1 LPQFSN
7 TPLVVQPHG
16 DAAKAAMFK
25 NGHLRLL
32 MTLVGFQR
40 IGADDEP
47 GSPWMIPSGLSADQ
61 LKQSLDLIKQNEF
74 NPPVF
79 DDGKEAEDFI
89 RRKSAGTAARRRTAF
104 DNESD
109 NAIDSEEEFLFP
121 AGGPTAMKKSAALE
135 ALKKIRRRRRK
146 SGSSD
151 EDDIGLTEEQRKI
164 RADARRARELEKLRK
179 IKSDLYIHDS
189 DEESDEE
196 RDRVFF
202 EQEEKLRQRTALQHL
217 QGVQKSEDDSAPKK
231 GAVSHSTKRSAR
243 EMLSDSDSDED
254 GFQHSRHRSSS
265 TARDDLLEESG
276 NEATDTPLSSSPH
289 IRSSQTKRL
298 RITNKRA
305 SSASGSSEDTDDDAL
320 ITARDKTMMDVP
332 VLDDN
337 DGEEDDEDNEVPVV
351 RTAARRRVTSGFI
364 IESSDEE

>member
-1 LPQFSN
+1 M
-7 TPLVVQPHG
+7 QPRS
-16 DAAKAAMFK
+16 DAVKAAMFK

-47 GSPWMIPSGLSADQ
+47 DSPWMVPSGLSADQ

-79 DDGKEAEDFI
+79 DDGKEAEDLI

-135 ALKKIRRRRRK
+135 ALKKTRRRRRK
-146 SGSSD
+146 SGSGD
-151 EDDIGLTEEQRKI
+151 EEDGGVTEEQRKI

-196 RDRVFF
+196 RDRAFF

-217 QGVQKSEDDSAPKK
+217 QGVQKLKEDSAPKRRLLLA
-231 GAVSHSTKRSAR
+231 AVRR
-243 EMLSDSDSDED
+243 D
-254 GFQHSRHRSSS
+254 RHVNAIGQR
-265 TARDDLLEESG
+265 
-276 NEATDTPLSSSPH
+276 
-289 IRSSQTKRL
+289 
-298 RITNKRA
+298 
-305 SSASGSSEDTDDDAL
+305 
-320 ITARDKTMMDVP
+320 
-332 VLDDN
+332 
-337 DGEEDDEDNEVPVV
+337 
-351 RTAARRRVTSGFI
+351 
-364 IESSDEE
+364 

>member
-1 LPQFSN
+1 
-7 TPLVVQPHG
+7 
-16 DAAKAAMFK
+16 MFK

-47 GSPWMIPSGLSADQ
+47 DSPWMIPSGLSADQ

-79 DDGKEAEDFI
+79 DDGKEAEDLI

-104 DNESD
+104 DDESD

-146 SGSSD
+146 SGSGD
-151 EDDIGLTEEQRKI
+151 EDDGGLTEEQRKI

-196 RDRVFF
+196 RDRAFF

-217 QGVQKSEDDSAPKK
+217 QGVEKSKDDSVPKK
-231 GAVSHSTKRSAR
+231 GAVSGSTKRSAR
-243 EMLSDSDSDED
+243 EMLSDSDNDED
-254 GFQHSRHRSSS
+254 GSPPARYRSPS
-265 TARDDLLEESG
+265 TARDDDLLEESG

-298 RITNKRA
+298 RISSKRA
-305 SSASGSSEDTDDDAL
+305 SSPSGSVEDIDDDAL
-320 ITARDKTMMDVP
+320 VTAGDKTMRDVP
-332 VLDDN
+332 ALN
-337 DGEEDDEDNEVPVV
+337 GDGGEDDDEEENEVPVV
-351 RTAARRRVTSGFI
+351 RAVARRRVTSGFI

>member
-1 LPQFSN
+1 
-7 TPLVVQPHG
+7 
-16 DAAKAAMFK
+16 
-25 NGHLRLL
+25 

-40 IGADDEP
+40 IGAEDEP
-47 GSPWMIPSGLSADQ
+47 DLPWMIPSGLSADQ

-79 DDGKEAEDFI
+79 DDGKEAEDLI

-104 DNESD
+104 DDESD

-121 AGGPTAMKKSAALE
+121 AGGPTTMKKSAALE
-135 ALKKIRRRRRK
+135 ALKKSRRHRRM
-146 SGSSD
+146 SGSED
-151 EDDIGLTEEQRKI
+151 EEEGGLTEEQRKI

-196 RDRVFF
+196 RDRAFF
-202 EQEEKLRQRTALQHL
+202 EQEEKLRQRTALQYLH
-217 QGVQKSEDDSAPKK
+217 GVEKLKDDSAPKQK
-231 GAVSHSTKRSAR
+231 AVNGGVKRSAR
-243 EMLSDSDSDED
+243 EISSDSDSDID
-254 GFQHSRHRSSS
+254 DTWRTRHRSSS
-265 TARDDLLEESG
+265 TARDDEEPR
-276 NEATDTPLSSSPH
+276 NDTTNTPLSSSPH

-298 RITNKRA
+298 RISSKRV
-305 SSASGSSEDTDDDAL
+305 SSGSESAENTDDDASVTGL
-320 ITARDKTMMDVP
+320 NKPMRDAPALSAKGREVD
-332 VLDDN
+332 
-337 DGEEDDEDNEVPVV
+337 DDEDNDIPVV